1 MWSKKNQFP
10 KIQIASLKLR
20 SVASKNAW
28 MNYTFGKSLTF
39 TIHKTFFQYHQ
50 ENFPIYCCLKK
61 ISFGRTS
68 KCQNTTM
75 KKFWDGIDMLRQN
88 TFFNEMYL
96 LFFKKMTSNKYY
108 IKHCTLYILMNK
120 SPLGICKYNLYG
132 KYFFFIIIKW
142 KQSCNEEHC
151 QFNYQMQQWRMLK
164 RFEHESDRMK
174 IGRFLTANIFWG
186 LGTL

>member
-1 MWSKKNQFP
+1 MHEWITHLASHWRLLFIKLFFNTTKKTFQF
-10 KIQIASLKLR
+10 I
-20 SVASKNAW
+20 VASK
-28 MNYTFGKSLTF
+28 K
-39 TIHKTFFQYHQ
+39 
-50 ENFPIYCCLKK
+50 E

-174 IGRFLTANIFWG
+174 NWWSLIANIIWG
-186 LGTL
+186 PFGTRESPT